1 MINIYPDDRP
11 VDIRRVQMTGGSS
24 FMITLPKNW
33 ADSVNLKKND
43 PVMVTPQPGG
53 GLLLTVGN
61 ASEQDSGYPVTINVD
76 EIAGPVALYRELI
89 GAYIAGHSQIILT
102 SSQPLKGEPLEA
114 ISKFTQTSI
123 GMEIVEEDEC
133 RIVMKDLMDQTE
145 VVPKKNVRREY
156 LLVKRMISDVVQ
168 SAEDR
173 DMTRLA
179 SMENRDTEVDR
190 IHWLVQRQSSIH
202 QMDIG
207 LSSRMGIDLRMVTG
221 CVAVSKTLERMGDHA
236 VLISRYLARLD
247 QEREVYSIDGP
258 LSQIG
263 KEIIELID
271 GAVQAW
277 LENDLE
283 NAEKYV
289 ELSKSESAKIS
300 NLFDTA
306 QKTMPI
312 AATSA
317 ISLMAGSARRIAEY
331 CGDIAESAINTAM
344 E

>member
-1 MINIYPDDRP
+1 MINIYPDNRS
-11 VDIRRVQMTGGSS
+11 VDIRRVQVTGGSS
-24 FMITLPKNW
+24 FVITLPKNW
-33 ADSVNLKKND
+33 ADSMNLKKND
-43 PVMVTPQPGG
+43 PVMVIPQPGG

-61 ASEQDSGYPVTINVD
+61 APEQDNGYPTVINADAVT
-76 EIAGPVALYRELI
+76 GPEALYRELI
-89 GAYIAGHSQIILT
+89 GAYIAGHDQIILT
-102 SSQPLKGEPLEA
+102 SSQPLRGEPLEA

-145 VVPKKNVRREY
+145 VLPKKNVRREY
-156 LLVKRMISDVVQ
+156 LLVKRMISDVFQ
-168 SAEDR
+168 SAEDKN
-173 DMTRLA
+173 TSRLT
-179 SMENRDTEVDR
+179 SMDVRDTEVDR

-207 LSSRMGIDLRMVTG
+207 LSSRMGLDLRSVTG

-236 VLISRYLARLD
+236 VLMSRNLIKLD
-247 QEREVYSIDGP
+247 QERETSVVDSA

-263 KEIIELID
+263 MEIIDLVD
-271 GAVQAW
+271 GSMQAW
-277 LENDLE
+277 LDSDIEK
-283 NAEKYV
+283 AEEYV
-289 ELSKSESAKIS
+289 VLSKSEATRIS
-300 NLFDTA
+300 NLFNIAET
-306 QKTMPI
+306 TI

-317 ISLMAGSARRIAEY
+317 TSLIAGSARRIAEY